1 MNKEKKPCINMPS
14 NLIDRQGFH
23 QQAVIHPAVVETF
36 MRIIG
41 KHGVKLMKKPFLRF
55 QCRMDCTMARV

>member
-1 MNKEKKPCINMPS
+1 MPS